1 MNLWQSALGAMPM
14 IEEVVMIFKHMRT
27 ASVSTAAIA
36 ALIAM
41 AGFGWAQTA
50 PDADLVAKGKAIFE
64 TGVDG
69 IPCAAC
75 HGEDPTGIIGGAV
88 AGQDL
93 DTVHAALAET
103 NAMQSLTLTEDQIT
117 AVSAYLISIGTGTAT
132 LVAPGA
138 MGTPASTAP
147 TFIQLA
153 AMGKEIFESGP
164 TGLGCTECH
173 GHDAT
178 VLVAPALGG
187 KNAGEVHMKLATV
200 DGMMGIKLDAEQTA
214 AVLAYLKQAAGN

>member
-1 MNLWQSALGAMPM
+1 M
-14 IEEVVMIFKHMRT
+14 ILEHMRT
-27 ASVSTAAIA
+27 ASVSAAAIA
-36 ALIAM
+36 ALVAT

-64 TGVDG
+64 AGVDG

-75 HGEDPTGIIGGAV
+75 HGDDPTGIIGGAV
-88 AGQDL
+88 AGQDI

-103 NAMQSLTLTEDQIT
+103 GAMQSLTLTEEQIA
-117 AVSAYLISIGTGTAT
+117 AVSAYLVSIGTGTRT
-132 LVAPGA
+132 LVAPGD

-178 VLVAPALGG
+178 ILVAPNLGG
-187 KNAGEVHMKLATV
+187 KNAGEVHLALATV
-200 DGMMGIKLDAEQTA
+200 DGMAGITLNAEQTA